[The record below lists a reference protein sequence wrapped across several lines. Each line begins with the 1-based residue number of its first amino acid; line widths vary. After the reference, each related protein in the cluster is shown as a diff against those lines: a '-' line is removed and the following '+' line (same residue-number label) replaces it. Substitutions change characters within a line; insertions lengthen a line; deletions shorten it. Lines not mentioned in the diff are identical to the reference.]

1 MSRRKG
7 KDVGKI
13 VKVRRKRVGLRL
25 PSGKVVAIVIA
36 LALILL
42 TSLYAYTSLSS
53 GKVTQELSP
62 HDVLKLLTSAG
73 NTSVVL
79 SYDVSGDLPL
89 GNGTTLNVYD
99 KIILVVQS
107 YEVGLNESV
116 DSSNVSRKYLISFY
130 GINPN
135 YLTYYLLLRLGI
147 PSVTEDLKN
156 LFADTSILNL
166 IYTNIT
172 SAYISKESLKN
183 KVLEIVEVG
192 VYEVS
197 YDSTTVRTY
206 YDLVYG
212 IPVEVVIIFNDTY
225 EVRLTLSSV
234 FKL

>member
-53 GKVTQELSP
+53 GKVVQELSP

-73 NTSVVL
+73 NTTVVL

-89 GNGTTLNVYD
+89 GNGTTLNIYD
-99 KIILVVQS
+99 KITLVVQS

-116 DSSNVSRKYLISFY
+116 DSTNVSRKYLINFY

-156 LFADTSILNL
+156 LFTDESILNL

-172 SAYISKESLKN
+172 STYIGKESLKN
-183 KVLEIVEVG
+183 KVLGIIEVG

-206 YDLVYG
+206 YDLIYG

-225 EVRLTLSSV
+225 EVRLTLSNV